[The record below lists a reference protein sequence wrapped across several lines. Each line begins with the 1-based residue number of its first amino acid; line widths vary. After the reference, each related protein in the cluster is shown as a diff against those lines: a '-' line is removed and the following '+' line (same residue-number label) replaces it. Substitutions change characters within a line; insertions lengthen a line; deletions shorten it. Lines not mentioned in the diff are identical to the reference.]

1 MSELPLLTK
10 TDLQSEILVH
20 LKAHLRVERVLGKE
34 VMPAMNKAKTSD
46 KFLQAENCKFANFS
60 IVREVRM
67 LIRMI

>member
-1 MSELPLLTK
+1 MCEIPLLIE

-20 LKAHLRVERVLGKE
+20 LKAHLRVERTLGKE
-34 VMPAMNKAKTSD
+34 VMPAMNRSKTSD
-46 KFLQAENCKFANFS
+46 KFLQAETCKFAKSS